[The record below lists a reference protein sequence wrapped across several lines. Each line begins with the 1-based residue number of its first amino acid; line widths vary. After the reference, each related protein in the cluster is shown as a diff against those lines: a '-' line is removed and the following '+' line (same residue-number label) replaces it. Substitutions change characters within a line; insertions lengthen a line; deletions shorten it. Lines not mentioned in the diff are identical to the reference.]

1 MPMNPVAPKVII
13 IPAKQEM
20 AENRTIK
27 RQLRVAAYCRV
38 STDDEEQLTS
48 YEAQQTYYTDKIM
61 TNPDWTMAGIYA
73 DEGITGTKATKRPE
87 FLKMIRKCKQKKID
101 LILVKSISRFAR
113 NTVDCLNYIRTLKS
127 LGIAVIFEKEN
138 INTLNEDSEMLTT
151 IMGAFAQAESES
163 ISQNVKWGV
172 RQAMKEGRVSIRYKN
187 LYAYDEGEDGQPR
200 IIESEAA
207 VIRRINDEFLSGRS
221 LPMIKDGLEADKILT
236 PKGGNVWA
244 VSAIRNLL
252 KNEKYCGDVL
262 MQKTFKTDPISGKT
276 KRNTGQLP
284 MYLIQ
289 DHHPAIISRDTYNA
303 VQAEFARRT
312 SGKAPSTKLAPTGQA
327 CYSAKYALTGI
338 VICGECGNQYRRC
351 VWNKRGQK
359 RPVWRC
365 SNRID
370 YGSKYCH
377 KSPTIYEVPLKAAIL
392 DAINSVMSDKGVLI
406 QQIEDAMRMELIL
419 FPGGTMSAG
428 DIERKIKELE
438 AEFQALFEEAQ
449 KEPGGYM
456 KYTEEFQRITNNIA
470 ELKNKKSLLM
480 EKQQSDSAANKRIQD
495 AVRLLNN
502 SSAEVTEWDEGMIRQ
517 LVDYVKV
524 LAEDRVLICLRGGIE
539 VERFVEKGCVMRQ

>member
-1 MPMNPVAPKVII
+1 MSMNPVAPKVII

-20 AENRTIK
+20 TENRTIK

-187 LYAYDEGEDGQPR
+187 LYAYDEGEDGQPK

-365 SNRID
+365 SSRID

-377 KSPTIYEVPLKAAIL
+377 KSPTIYEAPLKAAIL
-392 DAINSVMSDKGVLI
+392 DAINLVMSDKKVLI
-406 QQIEDAMRMELIL
+406 QQIEDAIRMELIP

-456 KYTEEFQRITNNIA
+456 KYTEEFQRITNDIS

-539 VERFVEKGCVMRQ
+539 VERFVEKG

>member
-13 IPAKQEM
+13 IPAKQEL

-187 LYAYDEGEDGQPR
+187 LYAYDEGEDGQPK

-221 LPMIKDGLEADKILT
+221 LPMIKGGLEADRILT

-365 SNRID
+365 SSRID

-377 KSPTIYEVPLKAAIL
+377 KSPTIYEAPLKAAIL
-392 DAINSVMSDKGVLI
+392 DAINLVMSDKKVLI
-406 QQIEDAMRMELIL
+406 QQIEDAMRMELIP

-456 KYTEEFQRITNNIA
+456 KYTEEFQRITNDIS

-517 LVDYVKV
+517 LLDYVKV

-539 VERFVEKGCVMRQ
+539 VERFVEKG

>member
-13 IPAKQEM
+13 IPAKQEL

-187 LYAYDEGEDGQPR
+187 LYAYDEGEDGQPK

-351 VWNKRGQK
+351 VWNKRGKK

-365 SNRID
+365 SSRID

-377 KSPTIYEVPLKAAIL
+377 KSPTIYEVPLKSAIL
-392 DAINSVMSDKGVLI
+392 DAINSVMSGKGVLI
-406 QQIEDAMRMELIL
+406 QQIEDAMRMELIP

-456 KYTEEFQRITNNIA
+456 KYTEEFQRITNDIS

-539 VERFVEKGCVMRQ
+539 VERFVEKG

>member
-1 MPMNPVAPKVII
+1 MNPVAPKVII
-13 IPAKQEM
+13 IPAKQEL

-187 LYAYDEGEDGQPR
+187 LYAYDEGEDGQPK

-365 SNRID
+365 SSRID

-377 KSPTIYEVPLKAAIL
+377 KSPTIYEAPLKAAIL
-392 DAINSVMSDKGVLI
+392 DAINLVMSDKKVLI
-406 QQIEDAMRMELIL
+406 QQIEDAIRMELIP

-438 AEFQALFEEAQ
+438 AEFQDLFEEAQ

-456 KYTEEFQRITNNIA
+456 KYTEEFQRITNDIS

-539 VERFVEKGCVMRQ
+539 VERFVEKG

>member
-13 IPAKQEM
+13 IPAKQEL

-221 LPMIKDGLEADKILT
+221 LPMIKVGLEADKILT

-365 SNRID
+365 SSRID

-392 DAINSVMSDKGVLI
+392 DAINLVMSDKKVLI
-406 QQIEDAMRMELIL
+406 QQIEDAMRMELIP

-456 KYTEEFQRITNNIA
+456 KYTEEFQRITNDIS

-539 VERFVEKGCVMRQ
+539 VERFVEKG

>member
-13 IPAKQEM
+13 IPAKQEL

-187 LYAYDEGEDGQPR
+187 LYAYDEGEDGQPK

-365 SNRID
+365 SSRID

-392 DAINSVMSDKGVLI
+392 DAINLVMSDKKVLI
-406 QQIEDAMRMELIL
+406 QQIEDAMRMELIP

-438 AEFQALFEEAQ
+438 AEFQDLFEEAQ

-456 KYTEEFQRITNNIA
+456 KYTEEFQRITNDIS

-539 VERFVEKGCVMRQ
+539 VERFVEKG

>member
-406 QQIEDAMRMELIL
+406 QQIEDAMRMELIP

-456 KYTEEFQRITNNIA
+456 KYTEEFQRITNDIA

-539 VERFVEKGCVMRQ
+539 VERFVEKG

>member
-13 IPAKQEM
+13 IPAKQEL

-187 LYAYDEGEDGQPR
+187 LYAYDEGEDGQPK

-365 SNRID
+365 SSRID

-392 DAINSVMSDKGVLI
+392 DAINLVMSDKKVLI
-406 QQIEDAMRMELIL
+406 QQIEDAIRMELIP

-456 KYTEEFQRITNNIA
+456 KYTEEFQRITNDIA

-539 VERFVEKGCVMRQ
+539 VERFVEKG

>member
-13 IPAKQEM
+13 IPAKQEL

-187 LYAYDEGEDGQPR
+187 LYAYDEGEDGQPK

-365 SNRID
+365 SSRID

-377 KSPTIYEVPLKAAIL
+377 KSPTIYEAPLKAAIL
-392 DAINSVMSDKGVLI
+392 DAINLVMSDKKVLI
-406 QQIEDAMRMELIL
+406 QQIEDAMRMELIP

-456 KYTEEFQRITNNIA
+456 KYTEEFQRITNDIS

-539 VERFVEKGCVMRQ
+539 VERFVEKG

>member
-1 MPMNPVAPKVII
+1 MNPVAPKVII
-13 IPAKQEM
+13 IPAKQEL

-163 ISQNVKWGV
+163 ISHNVKWGV

-187 LYAYDEGEDGQPR
+187 LYAYDEGEDGQPK

-221 LPMIKDGLEADKILT
+221 LPMIKDGLEADRILT

-351 VWNKRGQK
+351 VWNKRGKK

-406 QQIEDAMRMELIL
+406 QQIEDAMRMELIP
-419 FPGGTMSAG
+419 FPGGMMSAG

-456 KYTEEFQRITNNIA
+456 KYTEEFQRITNDIA

-517 LVDYVKV
+517 MVDYVKV

-539 VERFVEKGCVMRQ
+539 VERFVEKG

>member
-13 IPAKQEM
+13 IPAKQEL

-187 LYAYDEGEDGQPR
+187 LYAYDEGEDGQPK

-365 SNRID
+365 SSRID

-392 DAINSVMSDKGVLI
+392 DAINLVMSDKKVLI
-406 QQIEDAMRMELIL
+406 QQIEDAMRMELIP

-456 KYTEEFQRITNNIA
+456 KYTEEFQRITNDIS

-495 AVRLLNN
+495 AIRLLNN

-539 VERFVEKGCVMRQ
+539 VERFVEKG

>member
-187 LYAYDEGEDGQPR
+187 LYAYDEGEDGQPK

-392 DAINSVMSDKGVLI
+392 DAINLVMSDKKVLI
-406 QQIEDAMRMELIL
+406 QQIEDAMRMELIP

-517 LVDYVKV
+517 LVDYGKV

-539 VERFVEKGCVMRQ
+539 VERFVEKG

>member
-13 IPAKQEM
+13 IPAKQEL

-187 LYAYDEGEDGQPR
+187 LYAYDEGEDGQPK

-221 LPMIKDGLEADKILT
+221 LPMIKGGLEADRILT

-338 VICGECGNQYRRC
+338 VICGECRNQYRRC

-392 DAINSVMSDKGVLI
+392 DAINSVMSDKEVLI
-406 QQIEDAMRMELIL
+406 QQIEDVMRMELMP

-428 DIERKIKELE
+428 DIDRTIKELE
-438 AEFQALFEEAQ
+438 AEFHALFEEAQ

-456 KYTEEFQRITNNIA
+456 KYTEEFQRITNDIA

-517 LVDYVKV
+517 LVDYIKV

-539 VERFVEKGCVMRQ
+539 VERFVEKG

>member
-13 IPAKQEM
+13 IPAKQEL

-187 LYAYDEGEDGQPR
+187 LYAYDEGEDGQPK

-365 SNRID
+365 SSRID

-406 QQIEDAMRMELIL
+406 QQIEDAIRMELIP

-438 AEFQALFEEAQ
+438 AEFQDLFEEAQ

-456 KYTEEFQRITNNIA
+456 KYTEEFQRITNDIS

-539 VERFVEKGCVMRQ
+539 VERFVEKG

>member
-187 LYAYDEGEDGQPR
+187 LYAYDEGEDGQPK

-221 LPMIKDGLEADKILT
+221 LPMIKDGLEADRILT

-365 SNRID
+365 SSRID

-377 KSPTIYEVPLKAAIL
+377 KSPTIYEVPLKSAIL

-406 QQIEDAMRMELIL
+406 QQIEDAMRMELIP

-456 KYTEEFQRITNNIA
+456 KYTEEFQRITNDIS

-539 VERFVEKGCVMRQ
+539 VERFVEKG

>member
-20 AENRTIK
+20 TENRTIK

-187 LYAYDEGEDGQPR
+187 LYAYDEGEDGQPK

-365 SNRID
+365 SSRID

-392 DAINSVMSDKGVLI
+392 DAINLVMSDKKVLI
-406 QQIEDAMRMELIL
+406 QQIEDAMRMELIP

-456 KYTEEFQRITNNIA
+456 KYTKEFQRITNDIS

-539 VERFVEKGCVMRQ
+539 VERFVEKG

>member
-13 IPAKQEM
+13 IPAKQEL

-187 LYAYDEGEDGQPR
+187 LYAYEEGEDGQPK

-221 LPMIKDGLEADKILT
+221 LPMIKDGLEADRILT

-392 DAINSVMSDKGVLI
+392 DAINSVMSDKEVLI
-406 QQIEDAMRMELIL
+406 QQIEDAMRMELMP

-449 KEPGGYM
+449 KEPSGYM
-456 KYTEEFQRITNNIA
+456 KYTEEFQRITNDIA

-495 AVRLLNN
+495 AVRHLNN

-524 LAEDRVLICLRGGIE
+524 LAEDRVLICLHGGIE
-539 VERFVEKGCVMRQ
+539 VERFVEKG

>member
-1 MPMNPVAPKVII
+1 MSMNPVAPKVII
-13 IPAKQEM
+13 IPAKQEL

-187 LYAYDEGEDGQPR
+187 LYAYDEGEDGQPK

-221 LPMIKDGLEADKILT
+221 LPMIKDGLEADRILT

-365 SNRID
+365 SSRID

-392 DAINSVMSDKGVLI
+392 DAINLVMSDKKVLI
-406 QQIEDAMRMELIL
+406 QQIEDAMRMELIP

-456 KYTEEFQRITNNIA
+456 KYTEEFQRITNDIS

-539 VERFVEKGCVMRQ
+539 VERFVEKG

>member
-13 IPAKQEM
+13 IPAKQEL

-187 LYAYDEGEDGQPR
+187 LYAYDEGEDGQPK

-365 SNRID
+365 SSRID

-392 DAINSVMSDKGVLI
+392 DAINLVMSDKKVLI
-406 QQIEDAMRMELIL
+406 QQIEDAMRMELIP
-419 FPGGTMSAG
+419 FPGGAMSAG

-456 KYTEEFQRITNNIA
+456 KYTEEFQRITNDIS

-539 VERFVEKGCVMRQ
+539 VERFVEKG

>member
-13 IPAKQEM
+13 IPAKQEL

-392 DAINSVMSDKGVLI
+392 DAINSVMSDKEVLI
-406 QQIEDAMRMELIL
+406 QQIEDVIRMELMP

-428 DIERKIKELE
+428 DIDRKIKELE
-438 AEFQALFEEAQ
+438 AEFHALFEEAQ

-539 VERFVEKGCVMRQ
+539 VERFVEKG

>member
-13 IPAKQEM
+13 IPAKQEL

-244 VSAIRNLL
+244 ISAIRNLL

-539 VERFVEKGCVMRQ
+539 VERFVEKG

>member
-13 IPAKQEM
+13 IPAKQEL

-187 LYAYDEGEDGQPR
+187 LYAYDEGEDGQPK

-365 SNRID
+365 SSRID

-392 DAINSVMSDKGVLI
+392 DAINLVMSDKKVLI
-406 QQIEDAMRMELIL
+406 QQIEDAMRMELIP

-456 KYTEEFQRITNNIA
+456 KYTEEFQRITNDIS

-539 VERFVEKGCVMRQ
+539 VERFVEKG

>member
-13 IPAKQEM
+13 IPAKQEL

-365 SNRID
+365 SSRID

-377 KSPTIYEVPLKAAIL
+377 KSPTIYEAPLKAAIL
-392 DAINSVMSDKGVLI
+392 DAINLVMSDKKVLI
-406 QQIEDAMRMELIL
+406 QQIEDAIRMELIP

-539 VERFVEKGCVMRQ
+539 VERFVEKG

>member
-539 VERFVEKGCVMRQ
+539 VERFVEKG

>member
-1 MPMNPVAPKVII
+1 MSMNPVAPKVII
-13 IPAKQEM
+13 IPAKQEL

-187 LYAYDEGEDGQPR
+187 LYAYDEGEDGQPK

-365 SNRID
+365 SSRID

-392 DAINSVMSDKGVLI
+392 DAINLVMSDKKVLI
-406 QQIEDAMRMELIL
+406 QQIEDAMRMELIP

-456 KYTEEFQRITNNIA
+456 KYTEEFQRITNDIS

-539 VERFVEKGCVMRQ
+539 VERFVEKG

>member
-13 IPAKQEM
+13 IPAKQEL

-365 SNRID
+365 SSRID

-392 DAINSVMSDKGVLI
+392 DAINLVMSDKKVLI
-406 QQIEDAMRMELIL
+406 QQIEDAMRMELIP
-419 FPGGTMSAG
+419 FPGGAMSAG

-539 VERFVEKGCVMRQ
+539 VERFVEKG

>member
-13 IPAKQEM
+13 IPAKQEL

-187 LYAYDEGEDGQPR
+187 LYAYDEGEDGQPK

-221 LPMIKDGLEADKILT
+221 LPMIKDGLEADRILT

-365 SNRID
+365 SSRID

-392 DAINSVMSDKGVLI
+392 DAINLVMSDKEVLI
-406 QQIEDAMRMELIL
+406 QQIEDAMRMELIP

-456 KYTEEFQRITNNIA
+456 KYTEEFQRITNDIS

-539 VERFVEKGCVMRQ
+539 VERFVEKG

>member
-13 IPAKQEM
+13 IPAKQEL

-187 LYAYDEGEDGQPR
+187 LYAYDEGEDGQPK

-221 LPMIKDGLEADKILT
+221 LPMIKDGLEADRILT

-365 SNRID
+365 SSRID

-392 DAINSVMSDKGVLI
+392 DAINLVMSDKKVLI
-406 QQIEDAMRMELIL
+406 QQIEDAMRMELIP
-419 FPGGTMSAG
+419 FPGGAMSAG

-456 KYTEEFQRITNNIA
+456 KYTEEFQRITNDIS

-539 VERFVEKGCVMRQ
+539 VERFVEKG

>member
-1 MPMNPVAPKVII
+1 MSMNPVAPKVII
-13 IPAKQEM
+13 IPAKQEL

-187 LYAYDEGEDGQPR
+187 LYAYDEGEDGQPK

-365 SNRID
+365 SSRID

-392 DAINSVMSDKGVLI
+392 DAINLVMSDKEVLI
-406 QQIEDAMRMELIL
+406 QQIEDAMRMELIP

-456 KYTEEFQRITNNIA
+456 KYTEEFQRITNDIA

-502 SSAEVTEWDEGMIRQ
+502 SSAEVTKWDEGMIRQ
-517 LVDYVKV
+517 LVDYIKV

-539 VERFVEKGCVMRQ
+539 VERFVEKG

>member
-187 LYAYDEGEDGQPR
+187 LYAYDEGEDGQPK

-351 VWNKRGQK
+351 VWNKRGKK

-365 SNRID
+365 SSRID

-377 KSPTIYEVPLKAAIL
+377 KSPTIYEVPLKSAIL

-406 QQIEDAMRMELIL
+406 QQIEDAMRMELIP

-449 KEPGGYM
+449 KEPSGYM
-456 KYTEEFQRITNNIA
+456 KYTEEFQRITNDIA

-539 VERFVEKGCVMRQ
+539 VERFVEKG